1 MVCSKSHH
9 ICARVCGRA
18 WDRMHLDVLNIPQEI
33 LPHVRAFSQVY
44 GSTDPVAFCL
54 CILAQQPLRLHEGYA
69 QLIR

>member
-1 MVCSKSHH
+1 
-9 ICARVCGRA
+9 
-18 WDRMHLDVLNIPQEI
+18 MHLDVLNIPQEI